1 MKTTFTLEE
10 VQSAFKRLEA
20 HAAAQGVDADCLWA
34 IHFAAEDGV
43 RILTGEWV
51 PEGEEAA
58 EDGLRRAALEART
71 EEAFDAA
78 VVRMGLF
85 DDRLGVA
92 AARSH
97 IDPAWRLRQPW
108 PSPAGNEAMLA
119 ALEVYAQ
126 KRAGALG
133 RGASRSEAATFARME
148 ARRAFRQLSGE

>member
-10 VQSAFKRLEA
+10 VQSAFKRLEE
-20 HAAAQGVDADCLWA
+20 HAAARGVDADCLWA
-34 IHFAAEDGV
+34 IHFAAEEGV

-78 VVRMGLF
+78 VVLMGLF

-97 IDPAWRLRQPW
+97 IDMNWR
-108 PSPAGNEAMLA
+108 PSPGGNEAMLA